1 MKNKLMSKITNW
13 IMLAVMLI
21 SFVAQPAASLAAT
34 IENNPKTSVSALEAE
49 AKQEAEEKE
58 KKEGGVKKED
68 AASDTGS
75 QEKNDTDISNSENSN
90 ANDSPEIVKEVPE
103 GYEKY
108 FITKDQVQNYVE
120 EEGIDKDEDLEQ
132 ALARVNQATSFSEQE
147 KLANESEVIQNY
159 KRRAAMARAGGTLTE
174 ATRTFVNVNRIT
186 PSGLNYLHD
195 YIVRWQI
202 NGEDVFCI
210 QEGVWTSAGL
220 SYSEKDLNAV
230 LNNTTLV
237 DKLTKIAWF
246 GHFANV
252 YNKDSYNMTQ
262 MMVWGAIGG
271 QFLDYGA
278 YGSGYTTFSNDV
290 NAKINAF
297 QANPSFHDK
306 SYTVKAGSEIEI
318 KDTSGVFANWDGRI
332 VENTTGATIRKSGNS
347 VFVKATSSNNDGRIR
362 LAYFPA
368 SHRGIGASFAYQSG
382 NAQKLS
388 NLKHRDPKY
397 TTINV
402 KVQKEG
408 KLRIQKTDDTGKAL
422 QGVEIKLTANG
433 KSTTSKTDA
442 NGFLDS
448 PLYDIGTVV
457 EYEETA
463 TIAGHYIDSATSKG
477 KVTLK
482 EGTNTVNIKNPRYA
496 NLTLVKKNDAGVAID
511 GVTFKLTADGKS
523 EEYTTKD
530 GGKIDIKNKFKDGT
544 KVEYEEI
551 KTIAGHYIDPK
562 TSKGSITVK
571 SGENT
576 LNVTNPRFAN
586 LTLVKKNDKGEPMD
600 GVTFKLTADGK
611 SEEYTT
617 KDGGKII
624 VKNQYKD
631 GTKVDWEETK
641 TIKGHYIDPEKSK
654 GSITVKSG
662 ENTLNVENPTL
673 NLSVTSQASN
683 QDGAQ
688 FVNPMKGQKLRDEIM
703 IQATQAPE
711 NAKLRV
717 INDFVEFGTG
727 KQLGEESLQQIIEF
741 EAKQAQFVK
750 FVDREF
756 DATDMHGK
764 KGVHTNILEYYNPS
778 TEEWEEVARDDDL
791 NNEAQS
797 IQFVHPTIHTEFFF
811 YDHNDQEVKITD
823 PLKKVRGYDRVYYEN
838 LISGQT
844 YKFDLDMMNRETGKE
859 FLDPNG
865 NPVKGS
871 ITVVAGVDGEVT
883 STISAKEY
891 YENLAKEE
899 ADKEGDKDQ
908 EDAEAEDQEESE
920 DQKESEIKPLA
931 ADQKEDTDE
940 EEPTEVEEQE
950 DPTEFSELNEVELVT
965 GHVDVPFEADLSA
978 ANGNILVAYEQVSTN
993 DTPVAE
999 HKDIE
1004 DEKQSGKVRNPEIST
1019 KALVN
1024 GVKEVTE
1031 DGKLILEDTAYYNDL
1046 TPGVEYEQNL
1056 TWMVKNTGE
1065 ALKINQKEVTGTIK
1079 FTPEKESG
1087 EVTVKVIIDGKELFE
1102 NYGDAVDLVAFEE
1115 TTRDGELIAEHKDI
1129 NDEGQTVRI
1138 NKPVV
1143 PVKGKTY
1150 SSLPQTSGSL
1160 SNTLVLIAALALI
1173 AGAIFVIKSRKK
1185 EGQEK

>member
-1 MKNKLMSKITNW
+1 MKKKFMSKVTNW

-21 SFVAQPAASLAAT
+21 SVVAQPTASLAAT
-34 IENNPKTSVSALEAE
+34 IENNPEKSVLALEAE
-49 AKQEAEEKE
+49 AKQEAKEKDEKE
-58 KKEGGVKKED
+58 AKPKAEAE
-68 AASDTGS
+68 SDTGS
-75 QEKNDTDISNSENSN
+75 KEKNDNDISNSENSN
-90 ANDSPEIVKEVPE
+90 ANDSPEEKEIVKEVPE
-103 GYEKY
+103 GYEQY
-108 FITKDQVQNYVE
+108 FITKDQVENYVE
-120 EEGIDKDEDLEQ
+120 EKGIDKDEDLEQ
-132 ALARVNQATSFSEQE
+132 ALARVNQASSFSEQE

-220 SYSEKDLNAV
+220 SYSSVDLNSV
-230 LNNTTLV
+230 LNNTALM

-271 QFLDYGA
+271 KFLDYGA

-290 NAKINAF
+290 NSKISAF

-306 SYTVKAGSEIEI
+306 SYTVKANSEIEI
-318 KDTSGVFANWDGRI
+318 KDTSGVFANWDGRV

-347 VFVKATSSNNDGRIR
+347 VFVKATSANTDGRIR

-368 SHRGIGASFAYQSG
+368 SHRGVGASFAYQSG

-388 NLKHRDPKY
+388 NLKNSDPKL
-397 TTINV
+397 TTINI

-408 KLRIQKTDDTGKAL
+408 KLRIQKVDDTGKAL
-422 QGVEIKLTANG
+422 PGVEIKFTVNG
-433 KSTTSKTDA
+433 KSTTSKTDT
-442 NGFLDS
+442 NGFLDT

-463 TIAGHYIDSATSKG
+463 TIAGHYIDPATSKG

-482 EGTNTVNIKNPRYA
+482 EGTNTVTIKNPRYA
-496 NLTLVKKNDAGVAID
+496 NLTLIKKNDAGVAMD
-511 GVTFKLTADGKS
+511 GVVFKLTADGKS

-530 GGKIDIKNKFKDGT
+530 GMFDIKNKFKDGT
-544 KVEYEEI
+544 VVEYEEI
-551 KTIAGHYIDPK
+551 KTIPGHYIDPK

-576 LNVTNPRFAN
+576 INVKNPRYAN

-600 GVTFKLTADGK
+600 GVTFKLIADGK

-617 KDGGKII
+617 KDGGLID
-624 VKNQYKD
+624 VKNKYKD
-631 GTKVDWEETK
+631 GTKVDWEEIK

-673 NLSVTSQASN
+673 NFGVSSQASN

-688 FVNPMKGQKLRDEIM
+688 FVNPMQGQKLRDEVM
-703 IQATQAPE
+703 IQANQAPA

-727 KQLGEESLQQIIEF
+727 EQLGEESLQQIIEF

-797 IQFVHPTIHTEFFF
+797 IQFVHPKIHTEFFF
-811 YDHNDQEVKITD
+811 YDHEGNETKITD
-823 PLKKVRGYDRVYYEN
+823 PLKKVKGYDRAYYEY

-844 YKFDLDMMNRETGKE
+844 YKFDLTMMNRETGKE

-865 NPVKGS
+865 NKVTGM
-871 ITVVAGVDGEVT
+871 IEIVAGEDGEVT
-883 STISAKEY
+883 SSISAKEY
-891 YENLAKEE
+891 YENLAKEADE
-899 ADKEGDKDQ
+899 KDGDKEK
-908 EDAEAEDQEESE
+908 EESTDKE
-920 DQKESEIKPLA
+920 DSEDPDETEIKPLA
-931 ADQKEDTDE
+931 EGE
-940 EEPTEVEEQE
+940 EEANNEENTETEETE
-950 DPTEFSELNEVELVT
+950 DPTEFSTLNEVVLLT
-965 GHVDVPFEADLSA
+965 GHVDIPFEADLSA

-1143 PVKGKTY
+1143 PATPKRT
-1150 SSLPQTSGSL
+1150 LPQTSGSE
-1160 SNTLVLIAALALI
+1160 SNSTAWIMLALVI
-1173 AGAIFVIKSRKK
+1173 VVGAILVFANKK
-1185 EGQEK
+1185 RAKK